1 MLSCVIVCFMI
12 HLATS
17 FRIPHHRIHHNHAA
31 THNNYYRTHQQST
44 KRHSSNAATQSQHSF
59 LNTTEKIA
67 EQEALSRAKFCN
79 YLQSFHTIRDKRER
93 VLKMDA
99 ELAIMEDRWNLCISK
114 NYQYTGWYLK
124 DEDTSNGRSYT
135 GLAFEP
141 DASCYSIVAAAY
153 AKAGMGDEGA
163 KRAESLVERLSLY
176 PGTHKQGHQKELQS
190 AIMKAWAMADNWT
203 KANEWLDRITVD
215 GSTPDMMTYT
225 MFLEAL
231 AQSQSSNVEQIHH
244 ETRAIL

>member
-1 MLSCVIVCFMI
+1 MTSNFRSTHHRNQKMIYSIRRFMLSCVIVCFMI

-44 KRHSSNAATQSQHSF
+44 KRHSSDAVTQSQHSF

-124 DEDTSNGRSYT
+124 DEDTRDRKSTRLNSSH
-135 GLAFEP
+135 P
-141 DASCYSIVAAAY
+141 SISR
-153 AKAGMGDEGA
+153 MP
-163 KRAESLVERLSLY
+163 S
-176 PGTHKQGHQKELQS
+176 S
-190 AIMKAWAMADNWT
+190 A
-203 KANEWLDRITVD
+203 
-215 GSTPDMMTYT
+215 
-225 MFLEAL
+225 
-231 AQSQSSNVEQIHH
+231 
-244 ETRAIL
+244 